1 MLVGVKVAPFSTVDP
16 FGTPHSEA
24 LHVVER
30 YRLIDGA
37 AAAEKQLKHA
47 GPNRPNPPY
56 GRGLIDTDTAKK
68 GLQVDFT
75 VEDPNVFTTPWSG
88 TVTYRRLVGAWPE
101 ALCAENPHS
110 MGVSGSPPTASTPD
124 F

>member
-1 MLVGVKVAPFSTVDP
+1 MVDRYGSP
-16 FGTPHSEA
+16 VTEA

-37 AAAEKQLKHA
+37 AAKEAQDRYEKVD
-47 GPNRPNPPY
+47 
-56 GRGLIDTDTAKK
+56 GRLGGVPGAMILDPDTTIK
-68 GLQVDFT
+68 GLQVYVT

-88 TVTYRRLVGAWPE
+88 TVTYRRMSPSTWLEQV
-101 ALCAENPHS
+101 CAENPNEYYA
-110 MGVSGSPPTASTPD
+110 GRWIGLPKADRPD